1 MLSILT
7 AVWFDVSIN
16 DFIHERWQR
25 KINLGK
31 NFQKI
36 IFLRYT
42 KRLNRYAASFVMY
55 HVVMIF
61 LKWVLKS
68 PKAFSLQLL
77 FIEYI
82 DKIELYETQ

>member
-25 KINLGK
+25 KRNLGK
-31 NFQKI
+31 TFQKI
-36 IFLRYT
+36 VFLRYT

-61 LKWVLKS
+61 LKGVLKS
-68 PKAFSLQLL
+68 AKAFFFTIASH
-77 FIEYI
+77 
-82 DKIELYETQ
+82 

>member
-16 DFIHERWQR
+16 DFIHERGQR
-25 KINLGK
+25 KIILGK

-68 PKAFSLQLL
+68 PKAF
-77 FIEYI
+77 FFTFGFHRMY
-82 DKIELYETQ
+82 